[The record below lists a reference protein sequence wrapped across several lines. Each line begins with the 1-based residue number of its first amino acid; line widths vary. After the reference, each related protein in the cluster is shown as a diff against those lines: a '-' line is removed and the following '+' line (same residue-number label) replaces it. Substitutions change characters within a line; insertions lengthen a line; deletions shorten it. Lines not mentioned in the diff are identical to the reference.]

1 MPLPAPQTPGLVTLG
16 ESLALLTTREPERL
30 RHAHELVLAVGGA
43 ESNTAIGVSRLD
55 APATWIGR
63 VGADELGELV
73 VRTLRAERVRV
84 AATVDPEVPTSLML
98 KERPSAT
105 SARVSYYRAGGPGAR
120 LRPGDLDRELIAGAG
135 VLHLTGITPALSPSA
150 RETVH
155 AAVAIAREAG
165 VPVSFDVNY
174 RSKLWAPADAA
185 PELLALAALADH
197 VFVGH
202 DEAQALGWPG
212 DPAALGAWL
221 RGAGASGEAAAA
233 RVVVVKLGADGA
245 LAVTAEGTHPVAPVP
260 IVPVDPVGAG
270 DAFAAGYLAELLAG
284 APLAVRLRTAATC
297 GAAAC
302 TTRGDWEAL
311 PTRAELA
318 RLDAPEEVVR

>member
-1 MPLPAPQTPGLVTLG
+1 MSLSAPQTPALVTLG

-43 ESNTAIGVSRLD
+43 ESNAAIGASRLG

-63 VGADELGELV
+63 VGDDELGVLIA
-73 VRTLRAERVRV
+73 RTLRAEGVR
-84 AATVDPEVPTSLML
+84 AHAIVDPAVPTSLML

-105 SARVSYYRAGGPGAR
+105 SARVSYYRADGPGAR
-120 LRPGDLDRELIAGAG
+120 LSPGDLDRELIAGAG

-174 RSKLWAPADAA
+174 RSKLWGPEEASR
-185 PELLALAALADH
+185 ELLALAALADH

-202 DEAQALGWPG
+202 DEARALGWPG
-212 DPAALGAWL
+212 DPAALGREL
-221 RGAGASGEAAAA
+221 LAADPN
-233 RVVVVKLGADGA
+233 RVVIVKLGADGA
-245 LAVTAEGTHPVAPVP
+245 LAVTADGTHPVAPVP

-284 APLAVRLRTAATC
+284 APLAVRLRTAAAC

-302 TTRGDWEAL
+302 TGRGDWESL